1 VSQVAHLELADVH
14 RVAAQA
20 MHPLAAVTL
29 GSIALIAVSIG
40 LALMRLALLAGR
52 RVTRSGTWG
61 CGYLAPTSR
70 MEYTASSYV
79 QPAVDFFA
87 PVLLTRTRLEAP
99 LGLFPRR
106 ATVATQTD
114 DFAKEAIY
122 RPAFAAVEW
131 VFIRLRWL
139 QHGRVHIY
147 ILYLGVTIIALLT
160 WYVSTLPTG

>member
-1 VSQVAHLELADVH
+1 MQ
-14 RVAAQA
+14 
-20 MHPLAAVTL
+20 
-29 GSIALIAVSIG
+29 
-40 LALMRLALLAGR
+40 
-52 RVTRSGTWG
+52 
-61 CGYLAPTSR
+61 
-70 MEYTASSYV
+70 YTASSYV

-106 ATVATQTD
+106 AMMSTQTE
-114 DFAKEAIY
+114 DFSKEAIY
-122 RPAFAAVEW
+122 RPVFGAVEW
-131 VFIRLRWL
+131 VFVRLRWL